1 MKMNVLISVEFKRIL
16 RTYRF
21 LISIV
26 AILLIG
32 VIHPVLVLLKPL
44 ETVLLS
50 TALISVFTL
59 STQFLPF
66 PVIALVSPSISSD
79 KEKGVIRFFEVNMT
93 SEIEILASRLMFY
106 FTLTSVLS
114 LISLGI
120 GMTHILFV
128 KRVVYNVMFI
138 DVCHLIMFYVL
149 IVFGIVAMSLAA
161 SYIASRM
168 ATGIL
173 LAILF
178 WLITMVLNTTHPT
191 PWEGWICPWHP
202 YSWVHSISL
211 RLLTG
216 SSTHPFQ
223 QLTGRPSLWEII
235 LAYGQTLLFALFW
248 IFIMISVYVYK
259 RIK

>member
-1 MKMNVLISVEFKRIL
+1 MGI
-16 RTYRF
+16 
-21 LISIV
+21 
-26 AILLIG
+26 
-32 VIHPVLVLLKPL
+32 IHPVVALLKPL
-44 ETVLLS
+44 ETVLLG
-50 TALISVFTL
+50 TALVSVFTL

-79 KEKGVIRFFEVNMT
+79 KEKGVMRFFEANMV
-93 SEIEILASRLMFY
+93 SEIEILVSRLIFY

-114 LISLGI
+114 LTSFGI
-120 GMTHILFV
+120 GMTCIFFV

-138 DVCHLIMFYVL
+138 DVCHLIMFYIL
-149 IVFGIVAMSLAA
+149 MVFDIVAMSLAA

-173 LAILF
+173 LATLF
-178 WLITMVLNTTHPT
+178 WLVTMVLNTTHPT
-191 PWEGWICPWHP
+191 PWGGWICPWHP
-202 YSWVHSISL
+202 NSWVHSISL

-216 SSTHPFQ
+216 SSIHPFQ